1 MLMARKTIVH
11 KTRLILY
18 GIFFIVVINGLSS
31 CVPVNKNTKPD
42 AQKEGRLLNQ
52 KPTEIVKLNTKV
64 VDGNE
69 MIVRIKAS
77 DNIHYTAFKGTD
89 PLRLVLDFPNVKK
102 GSLCCDET
110 SIRQGVVD
118 NIRTFY
124 SEDGRTLRL
133 EIILSR
139 SARYHIKKVTGN
151 ELTVQLYDAITKQV
165 ETTKTKA
172 QVSSKET
179 DPETSSEKVAVD
191 QKTDVPIDP
200 CESMLGDKKD
210 KIDLDFQ
217 NASLPN
223 TLRVFSEMSGFNIVI
238 ADDVKGNINLRLHNV
253 PWNQAFEI
261 ILVNNRLQI
270 QCIGDNIVNVTA
282 RNIIPGESVARNV
295 VSKQETPVRRSVVN
309 DVNMVTEVKR
319 INYGQIEDVA
329 KNLDSLRSESGN
341 ITVDKRTNTLILA
354 DLRPNVEKMLEFI
367 TVLDKKSPQ
376 VMIEARIVTVST
388 SYSKELGIEWGMTG
402 AIAKKRNSIREN
414 FNSQEGDI
422 LITSGTGTVGV
433 GAELVNLGTTST
445 ATSGIGI
452 LAGNIMSG
460 LDLDLRL
467 TAMESAGRG
476 RVLSAPKVTTMD
488 HREAHI
494 SSGRRIPY
502 ETTSE
507 QGTATQFID
516 AELALTVTPHV
527 TTDDNV
533 LLQIKA
539 TKNAADFANTDG
551 NGNPT
556 ITTNE
561 ATSEVIVANGSTT
574 VLGGIF
580 EKNKTETEKKVP
592 FLSAIPI
599 LGQLFQNMDD
609 EDTVS
614 EILIFI
620 TPTIVMENK
629 DTLKKG

>member
-1 MLMARKTIVH
+1 MARKTIVH

-620 TPTIVMENK
+620 TPTIVMDNK
-629 DTLKKG
+629 DAITKG